1 MDFLKRLAGV
11 MTLLII
17 LGAIC
22 TAAHGQTKADRT
34 LIVGTTE
41 VPPFAMKNNEG
52 TWTGVSID
60 LWRQIAAELSLP
72 FEFQERDLKGLLD
85 GVVDGSLDIAA
96 AALSITAER
105 EEICDFSH
113 PYYVSGLGIAIASKH
128 KAPWRVVL
136 IKLFSGHHLKVMIG
150 LCVLLLAL
158 GTLMWWFE
166 RKRNPEQFGGGTAA
180 GIGSGFWW
188 SAVTMTTVG
197 YGDKAPITF
206 GGRVVAF
213 VWMLIAIII
222 VSVFTATITSTLTVA
237 HLDVPVKGPQDLPK
251 VRVGA
256 IADTNGEIYLQDH
269 LISYTS
275 YKTAVEGLG
284 AIEAGL
290 IEALVYD
297 APILRY
303 LIHHEFQGGLEVLP
317 HTFYRDDY
325 GIALPKGSSLRKPI
339 NVVLLAKIQGREWQD
354 NLHRYMGRSFDL
366 NATRRPQ

>member
-1 MDFLKRLAGV
+1 
-11 MTLLII
+11 
-17 LGAIC
+17 
-22 TAAHGQTKADRT
+22 
-34 LIVGTTE
+34 
-41 VPPFAMKNNEG
+41 
-52 TWTGVSID
+52 
-60 LWRQIAAELSLP
+60 
-72 FEFQERDLKGLLD
+72 
-85 GVVDGSLDIAA
+85 
-96 AALSITAER
+96 
-105 EEICDFSH
+105 
-113 PYYVSGLGIAIASKH
+113 
-128 KAPWRVVL
+128 
-136 IKLFSGHHLKVMIG
+136 
-150 LCVLLLAL
+150 
-158 GTLMWWFE
+158 
-166 RKRNPEQFGGGTAA
+166 
-180 GIGSGFWW
+180 
-188 SAVTMTTVG
+188 
-197 YGDKAPITF
+197 
-206 GGRVVAF
+206 
-213 VWMLIAIII
+213 MLIAIII

-354 NLHRYMGRSFDL
+354 SLHRYMGRSFDL
-366 NATRRPQ
+366 NAARRPQ